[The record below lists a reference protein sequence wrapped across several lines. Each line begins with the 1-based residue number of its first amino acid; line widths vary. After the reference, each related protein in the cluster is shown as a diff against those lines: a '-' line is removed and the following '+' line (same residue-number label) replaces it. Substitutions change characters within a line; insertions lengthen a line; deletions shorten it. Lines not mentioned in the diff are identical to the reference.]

1 MPSFLAAAD
10 DPAVLLAQRLS
21 GVDHTTL
28 VGFGTEAGLF
38 QSAGIASVVCGPG
51 SITQTHQTDEYI
63 SLAQLTQ
70 AKTFL
75 QALAR
80 HR

>member
-1 MPSFLAAAD
+1 MEFSPMHLWESMTWI
-10 DPAVLLAQRLS
+10 AQ
-21 GVDHTTL
+21 GVAITL

-51 SITQTHQTDEYI
+51 SITQAHQADEYV
-63 SLAQLTQ
+63 SLAQLAQ
-70 AKTFL
+70 AEAFL